1 MDNYL
6 HWSVPGDPHK
16 ELNLCLN
23 NILTLLKPLEED
35 RLKRWD
41 ILNELA
47 THLRSGE
54 SLKDVVVKPFGSFV
68 SNLYTK
74 GGDLDISVELSH
86 TSPSST
92 SRNRKQR
99 ALRDIMKVLRRT
111 GVARNIQYI
120 PNARVPLLIFESNR
134 QNISCDVSI
143 DNHIGYMKSRI
154 LFLINEIDERFRDMI
169 LLIKEWAKLQNIN
182 DPKSGTLNSYSLCLL
197 VIFHFQTCK
206 PAILPPLK
214 DIYPG
219 NIVDITGSWFNLERQ
234 IEDVCVANIA
244 RFKISRQGNN
254 DSLCQLL
261 ISFFDKFSRIEL
273 KASEYVI
280 STYTGQWEMIATNPR
295 WMEKLHRLY
304 IEDPFEQPDN
314 AARAVGWRELSM
326 ISNALRGA
334 YQKLSSNHVLSDRD
348 ALLSTLVR
356 PNFTSQFRVRTEGHH
371 ITAQKNQRNVPSQS
385 NGHQL
390 YPPSSNVTLQSQRAT
405 NVQGQQVWRPRYSNS

>member
-1 MDNYL
+1 MDDYRY
-6 HWSVPGDPHK
+6 WSVHGDPYK

-23 NILTLLKPLEED
+23 NIVTLLKPLEDD
-35 RLKRWD
+35 RLRRWD
-41 ILNELA
+41 TLNELE

-54 SLKDVVVKPFGSFV
+54 TLKGVVVRPFGSFV

-92 SRNRKQR
+92 SRNHKQR
-99 ALRDIMKVLRRT
+99 ALRDIMKVLRRA
-111 GVARNIQYI
+111 GVARNIHYI

-134 QNISCDVSI
+134 HNISCDVSI
-143 DNHIGYMKSRI
+143 DNHVGYMKSRI
-154 LFLINEIDERFRDMI
+154 LFWINEIDERFRDMV

-197 VIFHFQTCK
+197 VIFHYQTCK

-219 NIVDITGSWFNLERQ
+219 NIVDITGRWFSLERQ

-244 RFKISRQGNN
+244 RFKISRQRNH
-254 DSLCQLL
+254 DSLGQLL

-273 KASEYVI
+273 DSSEYVI

-295 WMEKLHRLY
+295 WMEKLHKLF

-314 AARAVGWRELSM
+314 AARAVGLRELSV
-326 ISNALRGA
+326 ISNAFQGA
-334 YQKLSSNHVLSDRD
+334 YRKLSSNHVLSDRNT
-348 ALLSTLVR
+348 LLSTLVR
-356 PNFTSQFRVRTEGHH
+356 SNISSQLRVRPEGHLN
-371 ITAQKNQRNVPSQS
+371 TARENQRNVLRQS
-385 NGHQL
+385 NG
-390 YPPSSNVTLQSQRAT
+390 YVSSTVTIQSQRAT
-405 NVQGQQVWRPRYSNS
+405 NVQRQQVWRPRYSDT